1 MKSSLTSLFCSVSAC
16 SLLGCANL
24 EPRPQESGEGMK
36 DHAQSVGHPRK
47 VIKLSTKTYGDAS
60 NAENEIKAF

>member
-1 MKSSLTSLFCSVSAC
+1 MKSFPTLLFCSVSAC

-24 EPRPQESGEGMK
+24 KPSPQDSGDGMK

-47 VIKLSTKTYGDAS
+47 VIKLSTKTYGDT
-60 NAENEIKAF
+60 